1 MHFVIHAID
10 HPDSLT
16 ERLVHRADHR
26 KRIEALY
33 TEGRL
38 ITAGPMPNEPES
50 DPQVSGFSGSLI
62 IADFPDEASARA
74 WADTDPYV
82 LNGIYSEIRV
92 YPYLQTFSASPDN
105 TSETTN

>member
-16 ERLVHRADHR
+16 GRLAHRADHR

-33 TEGRL
+33 NQGRL
-38 ITAGPMPNEPES
+38 VTAGPLPNKVEA
-50 DPQVSGFSGSLI
+50 DPNISGFSGSLI
-62 IADFPDEASARA
+62 IADFPNESSARA

-82 LNGIYSEIRV
+82 LNGIYAQIRV
-92 YPYLQTFSASPDN
+92 YPYLQTFPASPSN
-105 TSETTN
+105 SAEAIN

>member
-16 ERLVHRADHR
+16 GRLAHRADHR

-38 ITAGPMPNEPES
+38 VTAGPLPNKVEP

-62 IADFPDEASARA
+62 IADFPDEASANA

-82 LNGIYSEIRV
+82 LNDVYAQIRV
-92 YPYLQTFSASPDN
+92 YPYLQTFPASPSN
-105 TSETTN
+105 SAEAIN

>member
-16 ERLVHRADHR
+16 ARLAHRVAHR

-33 TEGRL
+33 TSGRL
-38 ITAGPMPNEPES
+38 ITAGPLLNDAES
-50 DPQVSGFSGSLI
+50 DPQIAGFSGSLI

-74 WADTDPYV
+74 WAQVDPYV
-82 LNGIYSEIRV
+82 SNNVYAEVRI
-92 YPYLQTFSASPDN
+92 YPYLETFTASPRN
-105 TSETTN
+105 ASEATH

>member
-16 ERLVHRADHR
+16 RRLAHRADHR

-33 TEGRL
+33 NEGRL
-38 ITAGPMPNEPES
+38 VTAGPLPNKVEP

-62 IADFPDEASARA
+62 IADFPSEASARA

-82 LNGIYSEIRV
+82 LNGVYAEIRV
-92 YPYLQTFSASPDN
+92 YPFMQTFSASPS
-105 TSETTN
+105 TSAEATN

>member
-16 ERLVHRADHR
+16 ERLAHRVDHR
-26 KRIEALY
+26 KRIETLY
-33 TEGRL
+33 NEGRL
-38 ITAGPMPNEPES
+38 VTAGPLPNEAES

-62 IADFPDEASARA
+62 IADFPNEASARA

-82 LNGIYSEIRV
+82 LNGVYAEIRV
-92 YPYLQTFSASPDN
+92 YPFLQTFTASPV
-105 TSETTN
+105 TSSATTH